1 MKGSPKES
9 REQNPGDLVGASWM
23 SVGLQR
29 IPTLS
34 LAANFFWWF
43 SLVLLSD
50 GGQTSFSV
58 GKGTS
63 VARCS
68 VFTIVNRK
76 GCGNVITFNFFC
88 RAGHHNSCYLPK
100 QSKTAFVPQNF
111 ETVFHSGIKKR
122 HSVFHASSTIPVR
135 LSFSAVPPPIF
146 LVFFMVFFLIISL
159 VFLWFFAIET

>member
-9 REQNPGDLVGASWM
+9 RGAESRRLGWCILDVGWSAAHTDTFTC
-23 SVGLQR
+23 GL
-29 IPTLS
+29 
-34 LAANFFWWF
+34 FFWWF

-135 LSFSAVPPPIF
+135 LSFSAVPPPYF
-146 LVFFMVFFLIISL
+146 WYFYGFFLIISL